1 MSNMSK
7 KYKTLNGMSG
17 VIYATELYH
26 FIKGDFTQTKVNN
39 WYEVFNTYR
48 WDNYPYDLKKILA

>member
-1 MSNMSK
+1 MSK